1 MGGLP
6 GAPRSCPYGVEEEE
20 VGRMTGM
27 FPGSAEGTRVATGD
41 DGPCPVDCS
50 GGNI

>member
-6 GAPRSCPYGVEEEE
+6 DVTGSFPGAVEEEE
-20 VGRMTGM
+20 VGRMTGL
-27 FPGSAEGTRVATGD
+27 FPGSAGGTHGAPGD
-41 DGPCPVDCS
+41 DGPCPVNCR